1 MAFSLKFSYLGFMFT
16 VTEKA
21 LRQGRRNVSEKK
33 MLYLN
38 TETAL
43 GNDKGNTVEDLCK
56 RLPGVKRTT
65 NNSET
70 YAELG
75 RVLLGVYRLF
85 NVILAHNSLHK

>member
-1 MAFSLKFSYLGFMFT
+1 MDLCLQFQKKHLDKEGKL
-16 VTEKA
+16 
-21 LRQGRRNVSEKK
+21 LWRNVSKKK

-70 YAELG
+70 CAELG